1 MAAVLATPPPIL
13 PPSHKVSTIAR
24 VASLAARASAPAN
37 LPGPTLHIT
46 FKTVSFEQAGRYF
59 LTLTAPDGTEHRTE
73 VAEESRQPHFKAM
86 IYSLR
91 LSRADSRASLT
102 IGATRLAFSRGATEV
117 GTAQIACSSLV
128 ANHHDGAGNS
138 GVRQYAVEL
147 VSPSSS
153 MTSSSGRVGTLVLEY
168 AYEDAAEEARRL
180 AERLAAEAAERAA
193 AELAAGQARAAAAA
207 QAAHAAAERAV
218 EEKVVAEQLAA
229 EAARLK
235 RLEAE
240 ERREAEMVRRT
251 CEAEQRRLAAMAQAA
266 VAATAQQQ
274 RQIDSM
280 LTNEAC
286 RAATLRRW
294 QRILASPVHL
304 LRDDGLCIEL
314 TGRQVV
320 GLAGK
325 AAQSTSGW
333 VAFEQAGRRVT
344 LSATAL
350 AKMRARVEARL
361 DEEEDEDEDEAEDDA
376 AEDGAGVLGI
386 AASRNRPF
394 KLRHALVLRLP
405 TYLPGQHM
413 PNTPSLRW
421 HTHNTTPSVAGL
433 PGAERHAERHAERA
447 ATSLGVVRRPGE
459 ACGEAAQ
466 AQLPTGAGAPTAP
479 PLPPPPPL
487 TLLVRPQHAT
497 APTGGRMA
505 GVPMRA
511 WNWLGA
517 ASGAASPRSK
527 VAPITTPDGDGFDLE
542 APITTPGGDGF
553 DLEAQEVWSGLA
565 SERRGSSSSSSGAS
579 GSPLSRRRLDLRE
592 AVDDY

>member
-1 MAAVLATPPPIL
+1 
-13 PPSHKVSTIAR
+13 
-24 VASLAARASAPAN
+24 
-37 LPGPTLHIT
+37 
-46 FKTVSFEQAGRYF
+46 
-59 LTLTAPDGTEHRTE
+59 
-73 VAEESRQPHFKAM
+73 
-86 IYSLR
+86 
-91 LSRADSRASLT
+91 
-102 IGATRLAFSRGATEV
+102 
-117 GTAQIACSSLV
+117 
-128 ANHHDGAGNS
+128 
-138 GVRQYAVEL
+138 
-147 VSPSSS
+147 
-153 MTSSSGRVGTLVLEY
+153 
-168 AYEDAAEEARRL
+168 
-180 AERLAAEAAERAA
+180 
-193 AELAAGQARAAAAA
+193 
-207 QAAHAAAERAV
+207 
-218 EEKVVAEQLAA
+218 
-229 EAARLK
+229 
-235 RLEAE
+235 
-240 ERREAEMVRRT
+240 
-251 CEAEQRRLAAMAQAA
+251 
-266 VAATAQQQ
+266 
-274 RQIDSM
+274 
-280 LTNEAC
+280 
-286 RAATLRRW
+286 
-294 QRILASPVHL
+294 
-304 LRDDGLCIEL
+304 
-314 TGRQVV
+314 
-320 GLAGK
+320 
-325 AAQSTSGW
+325 
-333 VAFEQAGRRVT
+333 
-344 LSATAL
+344 
-350 AKMRARVEARL
+350 MRARVEARL

-479 PLPPPPPL
+479 PLPPPL

-542 APITTPGGDGF
+542 A
-553 DLEAQEVWSGLA
+553 QEVWSGLA

>member
-73 VAEESRQPHFKAM
+73 VSEESRQPHFKAM

-91 LSRADSRASLT
+91 LSRADSRASLA

-117 GTAQIACSSLV
+117 GTAQVACSSLI
-128 ANHHDGAGNS
+128 ASQHDGAGNS

-147 VSPSSS
+147 VSPSSL
-153 MTSSSGRVGTLVLEY
+153 MTSSSGRVGTVILEY

-207 QAAHAAAERAV
+207 QAAHAAAERAE
-218 EEKVVAEQLAA
+218 EEKVLAAQQAA
-229 EAARLK
+229 EAARLE

-240 ERREAEMVRRT
+240 ERREAEKVRRT

-274 RQIDSM
+274 RQIDEM
-280 LTNEAC
+280 LTNEAD

-344 LSATAL
+344 LSAAAL

-361 DEEEDEDEDEAEDDA
+361 DEDEDEDEDENEAKDDA

-394 KLRHALVLRLP
+394 MLRHALVLRLP
-405 TYLPGQHM
+405 TYQPGQHM
-413 PNTPSLRW
+413 PNTPSFRW
-421 HTHNTTPSVAGL
+421 HTPSTTPSVAGL
-433 PGAERHAERHAERA
+433 PGAERHAEHHAERA

-459 ACGEAAQ
+459 AVQ
-466 AQLPTGAGAPTAP
+466 QPTGAGAPTAP
-479 PLPPPPPL
+479 PPPPPPPPPPL

-497 APTGGRMA
+497 APAGGRMA

-517 ASGAASPRSK
+517 ASPRSK
-527 VAPITTPDGDGFDLE
+527 VAPITTPDGDGY
-542 APITTPGGDGF
+542 

-565 SERRGSSSSSSGAS
+565 SERRGSSSSSSGGAS

-592 AVDDY
+592 AVDDN